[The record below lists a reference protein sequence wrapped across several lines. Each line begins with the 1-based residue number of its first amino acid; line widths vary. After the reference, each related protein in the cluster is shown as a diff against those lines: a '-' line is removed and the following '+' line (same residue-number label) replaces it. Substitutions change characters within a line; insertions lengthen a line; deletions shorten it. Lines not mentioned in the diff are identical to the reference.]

1 MSLVLGAASNLS
13 VVELTADVNSTV
25 EQLKELGKLII
36 NFVLSSMYVLEYILR
51 FINGRSSTIEFK
63 NACPILFFQMPN

>member
-51 FINGRSSTIEFK
+51 FIMVDL
-63 NACPILFFQMPN
+63 AQ